1 MVLFAVF
8 GWFEMTVYITGLK
21 TKWLA
26 TSWYSFKF
34 SHFVFFLFSLQHFN
48 NCLFQWLTSVTEN
61 CKYGKYDSFFIL
73 RCSSSGNV
81 LPSLVLWLA
90 FYVTAHQLFRQDFTD
105 RLRGRLKQIASN
117 PEQQI
122 YLKLRPFF
130 FLVLLNTGQIID
142 IINNSKFKL

>member
-1 MVLFAVF
+1 MF
-8 GWFEMTVYITGLK
+8 GWFEMTLYITWLN
-21 TKWLA
+21 TKWLP

-34 SHFVFFLFSLQHFN
+34 IHFIFFLFSLQHFN
-48 NCLFQWLTSVTEN
+48 NCLFQWLTSMTELQILEV
-61 CKYGKYDSFFIL
+61 CFFFFIL
-73 RCSSSGNV
+73 RCSSSGKV

-130 FLVLLNTGQIID
+130 FLVLLNTGQITD
-142 IINNSKFKL
+142 IINNSEFKL